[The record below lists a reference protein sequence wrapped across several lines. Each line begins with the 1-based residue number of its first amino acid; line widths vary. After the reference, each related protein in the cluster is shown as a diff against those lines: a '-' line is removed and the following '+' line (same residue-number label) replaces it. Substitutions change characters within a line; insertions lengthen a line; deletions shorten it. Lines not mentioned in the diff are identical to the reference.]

1 MYKNPLDDIEDLE
14 RPITWQNF
22 ALSTKGILDLFRNSN
37 LGIDDLRVANPTKIP
52 IDDSS
57 VVSIFLF
64 SIKENSLVRKHS
76 TSVFTEPEKEYSYF
90 ETTLQFLISAHSND
104 HFQEISTLE
113 KLLGIVYATP
123 SLFISSEIKK
133 LHLRVN
139 LKDDPAEV
147 WEKLFPSTPYRLSFL
162 LTVHGP
168 GVTYL
173 TPQKTPPHRLELY
186 DPTEEPEE
194 IFTV

>member
-1 MYKNPLDDIEDLE
+1 MYKNPLDDIEDIE

-22 ALSTKGILDLFRNSN
+22 ALSTKGILDLFRDSN

-64 SIKENSLVRKHS
+64 SIKENALVRKHS

-90 ETTLQFLISAHSND
+90 ETTLQFLVSAHSND

-139 LKDDPAEV
+139 LKDDPVEV
-147 WEKLFPSTPYRLSFL
+147 WEKLFASTPYRLSFL

-173 TPQKTPPHRLELY
+173 TPQKTPAHRLELY